1 MRVTGGSARQGVSRH
16 VYSDPAFH
24 SAGMSSHVLRLFAD
38 LRQNY
43 LVVANKIHGG
53 LLSPGMEL
61 MERVIMSMPLCAFA
75 VNTGPT
81 ASTRHNPEG

>member
-1 MRVTGGSARQGVSRH
+1 
-16 VYSDPAFH
+16 
-24 SAGMSSHVLRLFAD
+24 MSSHVLRLFAE

-43 LVVANKIHGG
+43 LVVADKIHGG

-81 ASTRHNPEG
+81 RQYKT